1 MPVASK
7 TLAAIAHAMEADQG
21 AKFRALQRINLPLA
35 EDAYREDE
43 KPFRGHLGASL
54 LGRECAREIW
64 YGFHWVTRPHFEGR
78 MLRLFNRGHLEEA
91 RFISLLQMIGA
102 TVWQHDENGKQ
113 FRIKGYKGHFGGSQD
128 GVAQGIP
135 DIPDEPCLVEF
146 KTHNDKS
153 FLKLAGKRVEDK
165 ASPWGHRWEGGEGV
179 MKAKWEHFV
188 QMQIY
193 MGYWGL
199 RWALYMAANKNDDD
213 IYAELIAFDPGQY
226 NRFLDRAAS
235 IIDAAEPPPRISNS
249 PGWFKCKFCD
259 HAPVCH
265 GDRLPE
271 INCRTCAASKVL
283 EDGKW
288 FCAATEQEI
297 DEELQYKACSGYTL
311 NTSIKAKV

>member
-1 MPVASK
+1 MPIASK
-7 TLAAIAHAMEADQG
+7 TLAAIAHTMEADQG

-64 YGFHWVTRPHFEGR
+64 YGFHWTTKPHFEGR

-91 RFISLLQMIGA
+91 RFISLLQMIGV

-135 DIPDEPCLVEF
+135 DIPDEPCLTEF

-153 FLKLAGKRVEDK
+153 YQKLK
-165 ASPWGHRWEGGEGV
+165 SHGV

-188 QMQIY
+188 QMQVY

-199 RWALYMAANKNDDD
+199 RWALYMAVNKNDDE
-213 IYAELIAFDPGQY
+213 IHAELIAFDPGQY
-226 NRFLDRAAS
+226 NWYLDRAAM
-235 IIDAAEPPPRISNS
+235 IIDATEPPPRISNS

-265 GDRLPE
+265 GDRQPE

-283 EDGKW
+283 DKSKW
-288 FCAATEQEI
+288 FCAAQEIEI
-297 DEELQYKACSGYTL
+297 DEELQYKACPGYTL
-311 NTSIKAKV
+311 NMSIKAKV